1 MAMEVGGRSPPSLHL
16 SISNN
21 QAPSFAAP
29 SSDPSSPSP
38 SPLPLVVVSTFNHV
52 HWSHHLQRF
61 SLLISSSWILIY
73 GSFPLSLFVFLWF
86 TLNCLQLRWLGDQAS
101 HWLLRRCWLTHQ
113 RRWRS
118 ELRLSA
124 PLCAAVML
132 PSGNPRSST
141 VFYVCPS
148 SFLSLWFILGIL
160 SLCLIVNP
168 VFFSKV

>member
-61 SLLISSSWILIY
+61 SLLISSS
-73 GSFPLSLFVFLWF
+73 
-86 TLNCLQLRWLGDQAS
+86 
-101 HWLLRRCWLTHQ
+101 
-113 RRWRS
+113 
-118 ELRLSA
+118 
-124 PLCAAVML
+124 
-132 PSGNPRSST
+132 
-141 VFYVCPS
+141 
-148 SFLSLWFILGIL
+148 
-160 SLCLIVNP
+160 
-168 VFFSKV
+168 